1 MDCSS
6 YVLCERIN
14 LDKLHNDLGNKF
26 ECQQFHDAIAIVKE
40 QRVSIVFNYGIVV
53 FWGHEKDERLEI
65 LSTLRPYMINLIT
78 EKESEKFS
86 YSIGSEIS
94 IKNDHITL
102 VDDSVIEKLSFSHPM
117 AQSLKLSEFE
127 LTIQRAIETTREIP
141 KRVAKTG
148 KTQLSRQE
156 IAKMRGYLFIVKSEL
171 NLNYDLLDK
180 PEFFWEY
187 PELDGNYRIASSYL
201 EVESRLEVLNKKLEV
216 IHELFSMLADEQSHK
231 HSALL
236 EWIIII
242 LIAVEIVMTLAKE
255 LAHYF

>member
-14 LDKLHNDLGNKF
+14 LQKLKEDLESKF
-26 ECQQFHDAIAIVKE
+26 ECQKFHDAVAIVKD
-40 QRVSIVFNYGIVV
+40 QKVSIVFNYGIVV
-53 FWGHEKDERLEI
+53 FWGQGKDERLEI
-65 LSTLRPYMINLIT
+65 LSTLRPYMINLVT
-78 EKESEKFS
+78 ERESENLS
-86 YSIGSEIS
+86 YSIGKEVS

-102 VDDSVIEKLSFSHPM
+102 VDDSVIEKLSFSHSI

-156 IAKMRGYLFIVKSEL
+156 IAKMRGYLFIVRSEL

-187 PELDGNYRIASSYL
+187 PELDANYRVSSAYL
-201 EVESRLEVLNKKLEV
+201 EVDSRLEVLNRKLEV

-242 LIAVEIVMTLAKE
+242 LIAVEIVMTLIKE
-255 LAHYF
+255 FVHY